1 MEIYFDVS
9 KNILG
14 LEVSL
19 NRIRFRD
26 TEDITGASSL
36 SQMGLFLKKTNQKNN
51 SQNLQDCIFMTSN
64 WKRRRR
70 LCLCLSTEQI
80 SGEILIGLLESHV
93 RPRTYYC
100 LVARIVWPIT
110 VAEHLHW
117 HVHWDHMGWERAD
130 VPEEDCLAN
139 RQMCVWHR

>member
-36 SQMGLFLKKTNQKNN
+36 SQMGLFKKKKIRKITP
-51 SQNLQDCIFMTSN
+51 
-64 WKRRRR
+64 R
-70 LCLCLSTEQI
+70 I
-80 SGEILIGLLESHV
+80 SK
-93 RPRTYYC
+93 
-100 LVARIVWPIT
+100 T
-110 VAEHLHW
+110 VSL
-117 HVHWDHMGWERAD
+117 
-130 VPEEDCLAN
+130 
-139 RQMCVWHR
+139 